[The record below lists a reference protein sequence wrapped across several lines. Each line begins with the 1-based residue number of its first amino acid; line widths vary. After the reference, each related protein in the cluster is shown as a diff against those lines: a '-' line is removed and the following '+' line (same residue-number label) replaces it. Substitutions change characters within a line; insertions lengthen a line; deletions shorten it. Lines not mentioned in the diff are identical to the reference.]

1 LLRFKRRQLSFM
13 LVILALVA
21 GRECPADTHYVSL
34 SGTNN
39 SPYLNWADAA
49 TDITW
54 AVTAAGANDT
64 VLVTNGVY
72 YPTQRCYNAS
82 AITLQSVNGRDM
94 TIINGAN
101 NTNICAALG
110 SGAVF
115 DGFTVTNCYNTKIY
129 GLLSVT
135 SARNCLFVNNTV
147 KGGSLGYPL
156 SVSNCIFI
164 NNTGTTMAGGIYT
177 TGARGITVAG
187 CHFEGNSAGNY
198 GGACDIRG
206 TSNNVISNC
215 VFINNRAKVYG
226 GALFLSST
234 TTNDIVVDCTFTG
247 NVVGGALEQYGGA
260 IRCGGNTTVRNC
272 SIIGNIA
279 TNQGGGLWGTN
290 ATIQNCLIACNIS
303 VTNTGGGIWMTNGV
317 VENCTIVS
325 NYAAV
330 SGGGIYITGSDS
342 GGTNNIVYFNT
353 AANGANFTND
363 TVGATG
369 LNYSCVIP
377 AVGGTGNITNDPRL
391 IDLAGGN
398 YHLRMNSPCV
408 NAGINQNWM
417 TNAVDLDGIARIRY
431 GIVDMGAYETVLRQG
446 NIYRV
451 R

>member
-1 LLRFKRRQLSFM
+1 MIRRQQLLLF
-13 LVILALVA
+13 ILAILTLV
-21 GRECPADTHYVSL
+21 GMEGFADTHYVSL

-39 SPYLNWADAA
+39 SPYLTWEDAA

-72 YPTQRCYNAS
+72 YPTQRIYNAS
-82 AITLQSVNGRDM
+82 TITLRSVIGRDM
-94 TIINGAN
+94 TIIDGEN
-101 NTNICAALG
+101 NTNICASLAIG
-110 SGAVF
+110 SVF
-115 DGFTVTNCYNTKIY
+115 DGFTVTNCNSTKIT
-129 GLLSVT
+129 GLLSISTV
-135 SARNCLFVNNTV
+135 RNCLFVDNAV
-147 KGGSLGYPL
+147 RGGALAYPF
-156 SVSNCIFI
+156 SVTNCIFK
-164 NNTGTTMAGGIYT
+164 NNIATVYSGAIYT
-177 TGARGITVAG
+177 SGARGITIVG
-187 CHFEGNSAGNY
+187 CHFEGNYAANY

-234 TTNDIVVDCTFTG
+234 TTNDIVVDCTFAG

-290 ATIQNCLIACNIS
+290 ATIQNCLIVRNIS
-303 VTNTGGGIWMTNGV
+303 VTNTGGGIWMTNSV

-330 SGGGIYITGSDS
+330 SGGGIYVTGSDS
-342 GGTNNIVYFNT
+342 SGTNNIVYFN
-353 AANGANFTND
+353 AAADGANFTND

-369 LNYSCVIP
+369 LNCSCVIP
-377 AVGGTGNITNDPRL
+377 AVGGTGNITNNPL
-391 IDLAGGN
+391 LKDLAGGD
-398 YHLRMNSPCV
+398 YCLRMNSPCV
-408 NAGINQNWM
+408 NAGTNQPWM
-417 TNAVDLDGIARIRY
+417 ENAVDLQGNARIRY
-431 GIVDMGAYETVLRQG
+431 GIVDMGAYEAVLRQG